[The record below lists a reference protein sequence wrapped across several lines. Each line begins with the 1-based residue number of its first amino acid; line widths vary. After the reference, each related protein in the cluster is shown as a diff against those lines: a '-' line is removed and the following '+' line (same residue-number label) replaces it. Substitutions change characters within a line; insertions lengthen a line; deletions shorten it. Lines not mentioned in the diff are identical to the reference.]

1 MSKSSHDYRQ
11 HTPHRFE
18 AIGRNLLR
26 SALTAL
32 GIIIGVAAVIVMM
45 AIGGGA
51 QAAIQSQVASLGTNL
66 LTVGAGSAN
75 VGGVRMGQG
84 GVTTLVPDDGEAI
97 LAEVASV
104 TGVSPGISSRTQVL
118 SSTGNW
124 QTQVQGVGAGL
135 ASMRAWPLQSG
146 AFIGESDVT
155 RVAKV
160 AVLGTAVRDQLF
172 GAGVD
177 PVGQTIRISSH
188 PFTVVGVLT
197 RKGQSPM
204 GQDQD
209 DTVMVPYTT
218 MQKHLLGVTSLSN
231 ITVAIDGTRSA
242 SEVSSEMAALLRR
255 RHRLAPEAADD
266 FSIRSP
272 EDIASVLTS
281 TTSTMSWLLAA
292 VAAISLVVGGI
303 GIMNI
308 MLVSVTER
316 TREIGLRRAIG
327 ARRTDVLGQFLV
339 EALALSLLGGATG
352 VAGGIG
358 TSYGL
363 TTLLH
368 WTTVVSTS
376 SVVVSFGFAAAIG
389 VVFGFVPAR
398 RAASLNP
405 REALHY
411 E

>member
-1 MSKSSHDYRQ
+1 VTTGSTL
-11 HTPHRFE
+11 HTAFE

-51 QAAIQSQVASLGTNL
+51 QAAIQSQVSSLGTNL
-66 LTVGAGSAN
+66 LTVGAGSAS
-75 VGGVRMGQG
+75 VGGVRLGQG
-84 GVTTLVPDDGEAI
+84 GVTTLTADDAAAI
-97 LAEVASV
+97 LSDVVGVGA
-104 TGVSPGISSRTQVL
+104 VSPGISTRTQVL

-124 QTQVQGVGAGL
+124 QTQVQGVGADL
-135 ASMRAWPLQSG
+135 AAMRAWPLATG
-146 AFIGESDVT
+146 AFLSASDVS

-160 AVLGTAVRDQLF
+160 AVLGGVVSDQLF
-172 GAGVD
+172 GAGTD
-177 PVGQTIRISSH
+177 PVGQTIRINNQ
-188 PFTVVGVLT
+188 PFTVVGVLG
-197 RKGQSPM
+197 RKGQNPM

-209 DTVMVPYTT
+209 DTIMVPFTT
-218 MQKHLLGVTSLSN
+218 VQKRLLGATSLASV
-231 ITVAIDGTRSA
+231 TVAIDGTRDASQVSA
-242 SEVSSEMAALLRR
+242 DITELLRR
-255 RHRLAPEAADD
+255 RHRLQPRDPDD

-272 EDIASVLTS
+272 EEMAKVLTS
-281 TTSTMSWLLAA
+281 TTTTVSWLLAA

-327 ARRTDVLGQFLV
+327 ARRADVLAQFLV
-339 EALALSLLGGATG
+339 EAMALSLLGGATG
-352 VAGGIG
+352 VAVGVA

-363 TTLLH
+363 TSLLQ
-368 WTTVVSTS
+368 WTTVVSTP

>member
-1 MSKSSHDYRQ
+1 MTTGSTL
-11 HTPHRFE
+11 HTAFE

-51 QAAIQSQVASLGTNL
+51 KAAIQSQVSSLGTNL
-66 LTVGAGSAN
+66 LTVSAGSAS
-75 VGGVRMGQG
+75 VGGVRLGSG
-84 GVTTLVPDDGEAI
+84 GVTTLVDGDAAAI
-97 LAEVASV
+97 RAEVNGV
-104 TGVSPGISSRTQVL
+104 VGVSPGIGSRTQVL
-118 SSTGNW
+118 SPLGNW
-124 QTQVQGVGAGL
+124 QTSVQGVGADL
-135 ASMRAWPLQSG
+135 AAIRAWPVDLGVFLSE
-146 AFIGESDVT
+146 ADVA

-160 AVLGTAVRDQLF
+160 AVLGTVVRDQLF

-177 PVGQTIRISSH
+177 PVGQTIRVNH
-188 PFTVVGVLT
+188 QPFTVVGVLS

-218 MQKHLLGVTSLSN
+218 AQKRLLGVTHLST
-231 ITVAIDGTRSA
+231 ITVSTDGTRPVAQVSA
-242 SEVSSEMAALLRR
+242 EIADLLRR
-255 RHRLAPEAADD
+255 RHRLQAQAADD
-266 FSIRSP
+266 FTIRSP
-272 EDIASVLTS
+272 EEMATVLTS
-281 TTSTMSWLLAA
+281 TTTTMSWLLAA

-327 ARRTDVLGQFLV
+327 ARRTDVLAQFLA
-339 EALALSLLGGATG
+339 EALALSLAGGATG
-352 VAGGIG
+352 VLAGVGAAHV
-358 TSYGL
+358 L
-363 TTLLH
+363 TAAFH
-368 WTTVVSTS
+368 WTTVVSTP
-376 SVVVSFGFAAAIG
+376 SVVLSFGFAAAIG

>member
-1 MSKSSHDYRQ
+1 MTTGSTL
-11 HTPHRFE
+11 HTAFE

-51 QAAIQSQVASLGTNL
+51 KAAIQSQVSSLGTNL
-66 LTVGAGSAN
+66 LTVSAGSAS
-75 VGGVRMGQG
+75 VGGVRLGSG
-84 GVTTLVPDDGEAI
+84 GVTTLVDGDAAAI
-97 LAEVASV
+97 RAEVAGV
-104 TGVSPGISSRTQVL
+104 VAVSPGIGNRTQVVSAL
-118 SSTGNW
+118 GNW
-124 QTQVQGVGAGL
+124 QTSVQGVGADL
-135 ASMRAWPLQSG
+135 PAIRAWPVE
-146 AFIGESDVT
+146 IGVFLGEADLA

-160 AVLGTAVRDQLF
+160 AVLGAVVRDQLF

-177 PVGQTIRISSH
+177 PVGQTIRVNNQ
-188 PFTVVGVLT
+188 PFTVVGVLS

-218 MQKHLLGVTSLSN
+218 AQKRLLGVTHLST
-231 ITVAIDGTRSA
+231 ITVSTDGTRPVAQVSA
-242 SEVSSEMAALLRR
+242 DIADLLRR
-255 RHRLAPEAADD
+255 RHRLQAQAADD
-266 FSIRSP
+266 FTIRSP
-272 EDIASVLTS
+272 EEMATVLTS
-281 TTSTMSWLLAA
+281 TTTTMSWLLAA

-327 ARRTDVLGQFLV
+327 AKRTDVLAQFLA
-339 EALALSLLGGATG
+339 EALVLSLAGGATG
-352 VAGGIG
+352 VLAGVGA
-358 TSYGL
+358 SRVL
-363 TTLLH
+363 TAVFH
-368 WTTVVSTS
+368 WTTVVSTP
-376 SVVVSFGFAAAIG
+376 SVVLSFGFAAAIG

-398 RAASLNP
+398 RAAGLNP